1 MNTSLPENL
10 RRARA
15 QKELTLSELA
25 RAVGTKRQNL
35 WSWESGR
42 TSPSLEMLLALA
54 AALGVTVDDLLRPPA
69 PLTPT

>member
-10 RRARA
+10 RRARE
-15 QKELTLSELA
+15 QRELTLSELA

-42 TSPSLEMLLALA
+42 TSPSLEMLPALA
-54 AALGVTVDDLLRPPA
+54 AALGVSVDDLLRPQP
-69 PLTPT
+69 PTPT